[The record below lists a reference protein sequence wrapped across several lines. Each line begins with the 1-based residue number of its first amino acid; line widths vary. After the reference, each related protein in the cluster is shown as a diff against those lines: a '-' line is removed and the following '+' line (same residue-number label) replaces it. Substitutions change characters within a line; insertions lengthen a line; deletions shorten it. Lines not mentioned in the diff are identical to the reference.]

1 MTPSITDLEDAPEH
15 VIREHMTLRAE
26 LDRVIPSKTVDDNL
40 IIATWNIRH
49 FGDLT
54 EKWDELEDDDAV
66 RDLRALLHITEIV
79 SRFDV
84 VAIQEVSSNIRCMRR
99 MLRALGPHW
108 GLLMTDETKGRR
120 GNNERLAFV
129 FDTRKVNLSGL
140 AGELVIPDEELRK
153 AGVPEEDDVGKR
165 RIMTQQFARTPYA
178 VGFRAKNNT
187 FVLVTVHMKFKQ
199 RDERTREIKAIADW
213 IGEWAKDMNSWEHNL
228 IALGDFN
235 IDREGGVLYDAFVD
249 SGLDI
254 HEHFHD
260 LPRTLAED
268 AADSSRTF
276 YDQIAWFKGDDEKPA
291 LSLRFLK
298 GGNFDFRGLIF
309 ADLAN
314 DQLKLKISDH
324 FPLWAE
330 FEIDPVG
337 YEELPTFP
345 VLTREQKDK
354 MKEKEKK
361 LAKLRRRNVL
371 LITELDNAFVV
382 YLNQIAAKGF
392 TIKDKAEKWFSEL
405 LFRKVIV
412 EEFRKRL
419 KESEANQTVPRT
431 MAVALAEQT
440 AEVLKAKTTKKKLI
454 ELDDLKKAIRE
465 LNEWPFLR
473 ARAPGS

>member
-1 MTPSITDLEDAPEH
+1 
-15 VIREHMTLRAE
+15 
-26 LDRVIPSKTVDDNL
+26 
-40 IIATWNIRH
+40 
-49 FGDLT
+49 
-54 EKWDELEDDDAV
+54 
-66 RDLRALLHITEIV
+66 
-79 SRFDV
+79 
-84 VAIQEVSSNIRCMRR
+84 
-99 MLRALGPHW
+99 
-108 GLLMTDETKGRR
+108 
-120 GNNERLAFV
+120 
-129 FDTRKVNLSGL
+129 
-140 AGELVIPDEELRK
+140 
-153 AGVPEEDDVGKR
+153 
-165 RIMTQQFARTPYA
+165 
-178 VGFRAKNNT
+178 
-187 FVLVTVHMKFKQ
+187 
-199 RDERTREIKAIADW
+199 
-213 IGEWAKDMNSWEHNL
+213 
-228 IALGDFN
+228 
-235 IDREGGVLYDAFVD
+235 
-249 SGLDI
+249 
-254 HEHFHD
+254 
-260 LPRTLAED
+260 
-268 AADSSRTF
+268 
-276 YDQIAWFKGDDEKPA
+276 
-291 LSLRFLK
+291 
-298 GGNFDFRGLIF
+298 LIF